1 MLFFTGGIMKEQ
13 KIFLTEVSSVYD
25 SVKELYLS
33 YCEELDREKKSL
45 EQITNDMKEAE
56 KYLSYLSTHQNSDAF
71 VFSPRGVISKNT
83 SSVSD
88 GLYDTGKVIDF
99 SDTQKKKDELSNL
112 EDIKKSSEERIK
124 RLDSTIAILE
134 SNKAILKEVSD
145 SRDSFEEEKRILK
158 ERTDAI
164 IKEYEQKEN
173 LLMKRLKE
181 GPTEK
186 FSFLIH
192 TIDMIEKYMDNDPMR
207 AKLELKKLKDDILS
221 LTKDFEQII

>member
-1 MLFFTGGIMKEQ
+1 MEEQ

-83 SSVSD
+83 SPVSD

-221 LTKDFEQII
+221 LTKDFEQIL